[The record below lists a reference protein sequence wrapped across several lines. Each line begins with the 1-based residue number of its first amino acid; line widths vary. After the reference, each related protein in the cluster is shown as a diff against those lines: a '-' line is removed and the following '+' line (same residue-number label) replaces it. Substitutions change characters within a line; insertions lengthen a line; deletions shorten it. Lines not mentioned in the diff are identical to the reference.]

1 MSFPATLDDLFHHAV
16 SDFFD
21 PANPLGAVTYGV
33 VFLFL
38 AVFAGRVVK
47 ILARHGENHLSDLT
61 ALRFTTQL
69 LRMLIYLIAFI
80 IYSRM
85 IPALKEL
92 GTTLLTGVSVAGV
105 VIGIAAQST
114 LSNLVAGFSLVMYRP
129 FHVGDEVQLT
139 TPKGLTTGTVTNLS
153 LGYTKLHDKEGEEII
168 VPNSVMSSNVM
179 IMTRARGAKASGS
192 RIIQAVDRDQ
202 GGSGG
207 AGAHKTG

>member
-1 MSFPATLDDLFHHAV
+1 MFPHAF

-21 PANPLGAVTYGV
+21 PTNPLGAVTYALI
-33 VFLFL
+33 FLLL
-38 AVFAGRVVK
+38 AVFIGRMVK
-47 ILARHGENHLSDLT
+47 VLARHGESHLSDLT

-139 TPKGLTTGTVTNLS
+139 TPKGLTTGTVKSLS
-153 LGYTKLHDKEGEEII
+153 LGYTILHDNKDDQEIV
-168 VPNSVMSSNVM
+168 VPNSVMGSNVM
-179 IMTRARGAKASGS
+179 ILTKLRRAKQSGAG
-192 RIIQAVDRDQ
+192 IIQAVGRDRAE
-202 GGSGG
+202 SG
-207 AGAHKTG
+207 AKPSQLL

>member
-1 MSFPATLDDLFHHAV
+1 MFHHAI

-21 PANPLGAVTYGV
+21 PANPLGAVTYAL

-38 AVFAGRVVK
+38 AILTGRLVNV
-47 ILARHGENHLSDLT
+47 LARHSQSHLSDLT

-69 LRMLIYLIAFI
+69 LRVLIYLLAFI

-153 LGYTKLHDKEGEEII
+153 LGYTMLHDKEGQEII
-168 VPNSVMSSNVM
+168 VPNSVMSSNVV
-179 IMTRARGAKASGS
+179 ILTRTRGAKASGGS
-192 RIIQAVDRDQ
+192 RIIQSVQQDQ
-202 GGSGG
+202 AENSQSGTK
-207 AGAHKTG
+207 AG

>member
-1 MSFPATLDDLFHHAV
+1 MFHHAV
-16 SDFFD
+16 PDFFD

-139 TPKGLTTGTVTNLS
+139 TPKGLTTGTVKSLS
-153 LGYTKLHDKEGEEII
+153 LGYTLLHDNKDDQEII
-168 VPNSVMSSNVM
+168 VPNSVMSSNVV
-179 IMTRARGAKASGS
+179 ILTKARGAKAAGTG
-192 RIIQAVDRDQ
+192 IIQAVGQDKAASTQ
-202 GGSGG
+202 GR
-207 AGAHKTG
+207 

>member
-1 MSFPATLDDLFHHAV
+1 MSFPATLDDMFHHAV

-47 ILARHGENHLSDLT
+47 ILARHGENHLSELT

-139 TPKGLTTGTVTNLS
+139 TPKGLTTGTVKSLS
-153 LGYTKLHDKEGEEII
+153 LGYTLLHDNKDDQEII
-168 VPNSVMSSNVM
+168 VPNSVMSSNVV
-179 IMTRARGAKASGS
+179 ILTKARGAKAAGTG
-192 RIIQAVDRDQ
+192 IIQAVGQDKAASTQ
-202 GGSGG
+202 GR
-207 AGAHKTG
+207 

>member
-1 MSFPATLDDLFHHAV
+1 MFHHAI

-21 PANPLGAVTYGV
+21 PANPLGAVTYAIL
-33 VFLFL
+33 FFFL
-38 AVFAGRVVK
+38 ALFAGRVVK
-47 ILARHGENHLSDLT
+47 VLARHSQSHLSDLT

-114 LSNLVAGFSLVMYRP
+114 LSNLVAGFSLVLYRP

-139 TPKGLTTGTVTNLS
+139 TPKGLTTGTVTNIS
-153 LGYTKLHDKEGEEII
+153 LGYTMLHDKDGQEVI
-168 VPNSVMSSNVM
+168 VPNAVMSANVV
-179 IMTRARGAKASGS
+179 ILTRVRGTPTQGS
-192 RIIQAVDRDQ
+192 RIIQSVARDQ
-202 GGSGG
+202 AQNGGPGAKAGG
-207 AGAHKTG
+207 

>member
-1 MSFPATLDDLFHHAV
+1 MFHHAI

-21 PANPLGAVTYGV
+21 PANPLGALTYGV
-33 VFLFL
+33 VFFFL
-38 AVFAGRVVK
+38 ALFAGRVVK
-47 ILARHGENHLSDLT
+47 VVARHGENHLSDLT

-92 GTTLLTGVSVAGV
+92 GTTLLTGVSVVGV

-139 TPKGLTTGTVTNLS
+139 TPKGLTTGTVKSLS
-153 LGYTKLHDKEGEEII
+153 LGYTLLHDNKDDQEII
-168 VPNSVMSSNVM
+168 VPNGVMSSNVV
-179 IMTRARGAKASGS
+179 ILTKARGAKPSGS
-192 RIIQAVDRDQ
+192 GIIQAVGQDKAASQSR
-202 GGSGG
+202 
-207 AGAHKTG
+207 

>member
-1 MSFPATLDDLFHHAV
+1 MFHHAI

-21 PANPLGAVTYGV
+21 PANPLGAVTYAL

-38 AVFAGRVVK
+38 AVFAGRVVNV
-47 ILARHGENHLSDLT
+47 LARHSQSHLSDLT

-69 LRMLIYLIAFI
+69 LRMLIYLVTFI

-153 LGYTKLHDKEGEEII
+153 LGYTMLHDKEGQEII
-168 VPNSVMSSNVM
+168 VPNSVMSSNVV
-179 IMTRARGAKASGS
+179 ILTRARGAQAAGS
-192 RIIQAVDRDQ
+192 RIIQSVARDQ
-202 GGSGG
+202 AQGDG
-207 AGAHKTG
+207 AGQPGSKPGG